1 MKILHLSKMDA
12 GGGAADGF
20 VRIHRAL
27 LAEGHDSVAYVIKQ
41 KRNDIP
47 ALVDARKLLGPFE
60 KLAWGLGRVWAK
72 LRRLHLKPVGVYDF
86 DAEANFPSEPIIR
99 DARAR
104 AEKWDLVLVHWSG
117 AFVRPETIQEIAG
130 ALGARVALW
139 QVDIL
144 IISPHV
150 F

>member
-27 LAEGHDSVAYVIKQ
+27 LAEGHHSVAYVIKQ
-41 KRNDIP
+41 KRQDVP
-47 ALVDARKLLGPFE
+47 AMIDARRLFGPLE

-86 DAEANFPSEPIIR
+86 DAEANFPAGPIVR
-99 DARAR
+99 DAPCSSSRM
-104 AEKWDLVLVHWSG
+104 KTLS
-117 AFVRPETIQEIAG
+117 T
-130 ALGARVALW
+130 
-139 QVDIL
+139 
-144 IISPHV
+144 
-150 F
+150 